1 MFSKYD
7 IKELNE
13 YLGMYA
19 VQLTVS
25 PEEEPLGMYV
35 EGAAKFIKFIEK
47 TIEDE
52 ATNNDN

>member
-1 MFSKYD
+1 MFGEYD